1 MSPRPLGRPPPE
13 GAADPDRETRI
24 RVRALTPAL
33 PLVAVGDRS
42 PGGTGVGLQRRA
54 LVAALATALGGCAA
68 PGSFPPPTQQRPPRL
83 RPGDVIGL
91 FASSSRLE
99 ARHIERAIANV
110 EALGLKARV
119 GRQVLAVQG
128 HYAGTA
134 QQRVDDFHAL
144 WRDPEVRALWGLRGG
159 AGASAMLPLLDW
171 ADLRREPKAVV
182 GYSDLTAL
190 LLGLQRA
197 AGLVCFH
204 GPSAVSRL
212 TPYSRAGL
220 EAVLMRPQA
229 QTRLLRSDEHR
240 TRAATEPQFR
250 ARTIR
255 PGVAEGRLV
264 GGNLSVLT
272 ALVGTPWAADWSDGL
287 LFLEEVGEEP
297 YRVDRLLTQLQQSQ
311 GLQRAAGLL
320 GGVFERCE
328 PGPDSAPMPLADVLD
343 RQFGAAGV
351 PAVYGFSFGHVRD
364 QLTLPLG
371 IRARLDSAEET
382 LTLLEPAVS

>member
-1 MSPRPLGRPPPE
+1 MGLARL
-13 GAADPDRETRI
+13 DRR
-24 RVRALTPAL
+24 RVCL
-33 PLVAVGDRS
+33 
-42 PGGTGVGLQRRA
+42 
-54 LVAALATALGGCAA
+54 AALAAALQGCATTSPD
-68 PGSFPPPTQQRPPRL
+68 PGRTLLRPPRL
-83 RPGDVIGL
+83 RPGDTVGL
-91 FASSSRLE
+91 FASSSQLE
-99 ARHIERAIANV
+99 PRHIERALANV
-110 EALGLKARV
+110 QALGLKARV

-128 HYAGTA
+128 HYAGTP
-134 QQRVDDFHAL
+134 QQRVDDLHAL

-159 AGASAMLPLLDW
+159 AGAAMMLPLIDW
-171 ADLRREPKAVV
+171 ADLRRDPKAVI

-212 TPYSRAGL
+212 TPYSSDAL
-220 EAVLMRPQA
+220 QAVLMRPQA
-229 QTRLLRSDEHR
+229 TARFARSADHR
-240 TRAATEPQFR
+240 ARADAEPQFR
-250 ARTIR
+250 ARAIR
-255 PGVAEGRLV
+255 AGVAEGRLV
-264 GGNLSVLT
+264 GGNLSVLA
-272 ALVGTPWAADWSDGL
+272 ALVGTPWAADWTDAL

-328 PGPDSAPMPLADVLD
+328 PGPDSAPMPLAEVLD

-351 PAVYGFSFGHVRD
+351 PAVYGYSFGHVRD

-371 IRARLDSAEET
+371 VRARLDSADES
-382 LTLLEPAVS
+382 LTLLEAAVQ